1 MLSGDTIARI
11 TVLYGWRNAFVALAV
26 TCLLTAIVALVLAIS
41 QRREAQVRLK
51 ELGAVKG

>member
-1 MLSGDTIARI
+1 MARI
-11 TVLYGWRNAFVALAV
+11 TVLYGWRRAFVALAI

-51 ELGAVKG
+51 DLALIELGSAKG